1 MDKDQLQTLLGSL
14 AGHLVTSSSQ
24 QEKEYQKLHQLLS
37 RSLLSQDIQQLKGS
51 NFSFENADLFS
62 SENIPAAR
70 ADFLQSIA
78 ASTSTAG
85 AAPEFRVFAREVPV
99 RSTQLPTSVPL
110 WAAGAAVERTIG
122 PFTNKD
128 GRQFWFDFFRIE
140 RLVAL
145 YVQGKPDPALLFK
158 VNVGIRFIDIN
169 LPLAADPSLTY
180 QLTGG
185 SIWINSQ
192 LLAVGAPAGDYT
204 GLTIQ
209 GGTVSLSAAPQL
221 INGRLTVAPN
231 TIITVRLRLRQPAAT
246 DADASSPYGIDARK
260 ATLQLPQKFSFHFSS
275 AGSAPEEVAPARWS
289 VYGHEASFRWNE
301 QKSAVYDN
309 LLHRVLIPFTCS
321 TLDFSVS
328 DCQSP
333 FHTLQGAAPITES
346 AWALPAGQVD
356 ILNPT
361 PAAGIGAMLVKCGKG
376 LTNSWKGLQGGELNL
391 TQPYVMAEP
400 GRIGITDLAAGNL
413 FCTQDFKLWK
423 DELNPYGTSVRML
436 YPQATPFFY
445 NTFANGNEALLVLG
459 HADVRID
466 RPVTVAGEALAIHS
480 KNSLLLLAASKALQ
494 LIYLY
499 DDNILADNLDLKK
512 KPPVLPKSI
521 ALAMHNA
528 LFKVTPVNGC
538 LLFGALAD
546 DFIKIKQGILFLT
559 FGLQAYLPTLPDP
572 YAANLGGLRSQF
584 RGGRGPLVA
593 GTAAAGQNI
602 WMWLVCQLVW
612 QPGAAEDDK
621 VEVSFHFA
629 PLQNQFQVQQTAA
642 ASNTPSANT
651 DAAAQPLFSTVN
663 FPAAGATGAN
673 AASSTSPAEFQVLAA
688 VSDNRLPDYGSVWD
702 ESTGRLQQDMF
713 ALLDVST
720 NADLLGVSFDV
731 FSGRRMA
738 LVTTFAPAANQTTTG
753 FPLQVQGLDVVSQ
766 GTNVRAFT
774 VPQISWEPVANLT
787 PPQVP
792 GDPSAGFNYY
802 PNDGGPTRI
811 INNSNEQVAL
821 APIPLTNFLVNA
833 FEKDGK
839 FAALTL
845 FTLPFGIKAL
855 ALLQK
860 QYEYQ
865 GNARKG
871 SEVLFNSKSFEN
883 GIKGARQLEIDAG
896 DALVE
901 GESDMFMGSTIQ
913 LNNVLEL
920 DGTAQGNSTLG
931 RSVTKI
937 FNNEFLLDP
946 FELIRQRGV
955 PLTRMD
961 LSGYGASIFSNWL
974 NPKATIAAT
983 SQAKFDVF
991 VGRCGHEIIQVKSLL
1006 YPWAIK
1012 VVRTITLFRTASGYV
1027 YRYDS
1032 GWRAESDGRYDF
1044 TYYVNVDDPANPGK
1058 LKPEERQAQYEIHPG
1073 VIKGLFNVK
1082 EIKETTEITPFTG
1095 QMAVSNGEFYVDING
1110 KEQKNTS
1117 GADMLFG
1124 IELQPVFFNADVE
1137 VEGVVS
1143 GFATKNING
1152 QEKKLVASKRILGFV
1167 QLAPRGMPLTKTA
1180 LKNLIIRQQGSIGGP
1195 LDCVVNIH
1203 NSGQQMRLGVFDV
1216 SNSFAANGT
1225 DPIFVA
1231 AGRGSVILPKDGSW
1245 GVVKHQQGTGEVTPV
1260 PETLSVPL
1268 IRIGKLI
1275 KQGGQLVLDKNPA
1288 TQLLRLANPTEILRA
1303 AVSDTINYGFLH
1315 STDTQKALILTPSF
1329 RQGLDKLLSKTPPLF
1344 ADAFRIVNSKGVFP
1358 NIGDAASNFG
1368 DVISLAKNG
1377 TEFTQNALTD
1387 GGKQVLE
1394 LMQIDK
1400 VVSGVREEG
1409 YKLLKKVEEFD
1420 LPSTEWVLI
1429 EIGGAFKIYIEY
1441 KADNVQKPQGGGTK
1455 NLTGALNFDVDS
1467 FANNLADRWKSRM
1480 ANVGLVVDLGPI
1492 KRLMTIKGNW
1502 DAKKGAEAQYKGSD
1516 GDPDFPSPQIEF
1528 APELQ
1533 PVIEI
1538 LQILQDLQG
1547 ENYKDAFEKGLK
1559 LAMSNKAGT
1568 WEYKFDA
1575 AKEIPVVRFPMPNEV
1590 YNQPTVPLKLEA
1602 GLKLGAYFNAALK
1615 VTTDP
1620 KQLLPTA
1627 GGYLEFYGRLSVM
1640 CVSLAAATVYAVGQ
1654 VDLRIGA
1661 DTKTGPF
1668 LAMKFGFGAQLV
1680 VGLPVVGNVSVLFM
1694 TGVEIYV
1701 DSVKVN
1707 VTASLL
1713 FQGHAELL
1721 GGLVAVTITIEAKG
1735 TISRANDRTD
1745 LAAQVTFGLDISIFL
1760 VINISF
1766 STSWQEQRQ
1775 IA

>member
-1 MDKDQLQTLLGSL
+1 MNKEQLHALLSSL
-14 AGHLVTSSSQ
+14 SGHLITSSPQ
-24 QEKEYQKLHQLLS
+24 QEMEYQRLHQFLS
-37 RSLLSQDIQQLKGS
+37 RSLLPQDLQQLKSS
-51 NFSFENADLFS
+51 NFSFENADLFGV
-62 SENIPAAR
+62 ENLPAAR
-70 ADFLQSIA
+70 AEMLQSLVE
-78 ASTSTAG
+78 SKSAG
-85 AAPEFRVFAREVPV
+85 AAEPEFRVFARETPV
-99 RSTQLPTSVPL
+99 RSTQLPTSVPS
-110 WAAGAAVERTIG
+110 WAGGAAVERTIG
-122 PFTNKD
+122 PFTNLD

-140 RLVAL
+140 KLVAL
-145 YVQGKPDPALLFK
+145 YVQGRPDPALLFK
-158 VNVGIRFIDIN
+158 VNIGLRFIDIN
-169 LPLAADPSLTY
+169 LPLAADPALTY

-185 SIWINSQ
+185 SVWINSQ
-192 LLAVGAPAGDYT
+192 LFATGAPAANYT

-209 GGTVSLSAAPQL
+209 GGTVTLSAAPQV
-221 INGRLTVAPN
+221 INGKLTVSPN
-231 TIITVRLRLRQPAAT
+231 TVVTVRLQLRQPAVT
-246 DADASSPYGIDARK
+246 DADPSSRYGIDARN
-260 ATLQLPQKFSFHFSS
+260 ASIQLPQRLSFHFSA
-275 AGSAPEEVAPARWS
+275 AGSALEEVTAARWE
-289 VYGHEASFRWNE
+289 VYGHDASFRWNE
-301 QKSAVYDN
+301 HQAASYDN
-309 LLHRVLIPFTCS
+309 LLHRVLIPYTCS
-321 TLDFSVS
+321 TRDFTAR

-333 FHTLQGAAPITES
+333 FHSVQGKAPIAQS
-346 AWALPAGQVD
+346 AWALPVATLDV
-356 ILNPT
+356 LNPT
-361 PAAGIGAMLVKCGKG
+361 PAAGIGAMLVKCSKG
-376 LTNSWKGLQGGELNL
+376 LTTSWKGLQGGELNL
-391 TQPYVMAEP
+391 IQPYILAEP
-400 GRIGITDLAAGNL
+400 GRIGITDLTAGNL
-413 FCTQDFKLWK
+413 FCTQEFKLWK
-423 DELNPYGTSVRML
+423 DKQNPFGTSVEMVF
-436 YPQATPFFY
+436 PQTTPFFY

-480 KNSLLLLAASKALQ
+480 KNSLLLLAASKTLQ

-499 DDNILADNLDLKK
+499 DDNILADSLDLTK

-521 ALAMHNA
+521 GLAMHNA

-538 LLFGALAD
+538 LLFGLLAD
-546 DFIKIKQGILFLT
+546 DFIKVKQGVIFLT

-572 YAANLGGLRSQF
+572 YAANLGTLRAQF
-584 RGGRGPLVA
+584 RGQRALATGAVA
-593 GTAAAGQNI
+593 GAASSAESV
-602 WMWLVCQLVW
+602 WLWLVCQVKW
-612 QPGAAEDDK
+612 QPAAEETDQ

-629 PLQNQFQVQQTAA
+629 PLQNQFQLLQATAA
-642 ASNTPSANT
+642 NSSTTN
-651 DAAAQPLFSTVN
+651 QPLFGSTELQ
-663 FPAAGATGAN
+663 ASASGATATDVNSG
-673 AASSTSPAEFQVLAA
+673 TPEFTTFA
-688 VSDNRLPDYGSVWD
+688 VSNRLPDYGGIWD
-702 ESTGRLQQDMF
+702 EHTGRLQLDMF

-720 NADLLGVSFDV
+720 NADLLGVSFNLFGD
-731 FSGRRMA
+731 RRMA
-738 LVTTFAPAANQTTTG
+738 MVTTFAVAQANQPTTT

-774 VPQISWEPVANLT
+774 VPQISWEPVVNLT
-787 PPQVP
+787 GHTVA
-792 GDPSAGFNYY
+792 GDPQAGFNYY

-811 INNSNEQVAL
+811 INNSDQQVAL
-821 APIPLTNFLVNA
+821 APIPLTNFLVNT
-833 FEKDGK
+833 FQQDDQ
-839 FAALTL
+839 FAALAL

-865 GNARKG
+865 GNPRPG
-871 SEVLFNSKSFEN
+871 TGVLFNSKKFPDE
-883 GIKGARQLEIDAG
+883 IRGARQLQVDAG
-896 DALVE
+896 EALVE

-913 LNNVLEL
+913 LNNVLEF
-920 DGTAQGNSTLG
+920 DGSSQGNSTLG
-931 RSVTKI
+931 GSVTKI

-983 SQAKFDVF
+983 SQSKFDVF
-991 VGRCGHEIIQVKSLL
+991 VGRCAHEIIQVKSIL

-1032 GWRAESDGRYDF
+1032 GWRAESDGRFDF
-1044 TYYVNVDDPANPGK
+1044 TYFVNVDDPANPGK
-1058 LKPEERQAQYEIHPG
+1058 LKPEERQAPYEIHPG

-1082 EIKETTEITPFTG
+1082 EIKETEEIAPFTG
-1095 QMAVSNGEFYVDING
+1095 QMAIANGEFYVDIDG

-1117 GADMLFG
+1117 GADMLFNF
-1124 IELQPVFFNADVE
+1124 ELQPVFFNADAE

-1143 GFATKNING
+1143 GFATKTING

-1167 QLAPRGMPLTKTA
+1167 QLAPRGMPLTKTT

-1216 SNSFAANGT
+1216 SNSFAANGA

-1245 GVVKHQQGTGEVTPV
+1245 GMVKHQQGTGEVTPV
-1260 PETLSVPL
+1260 PEDLSVPL

-1275 KQGGQLVLDKNPA
+1275 KQAGQLVLDKNPA
-1288 TQLLRLANPTEILRA
+1288 TQLLRIANPTEILRA

-1315 STDTQKALILTPSF
+1315 STDTQKALFLTPSF
-1329 RQGLDKLLSKTPPLF
+1329 KQGLDKLLSKTPPLF
-1344 ADAFRIVNSKGVFP
+1344 ADAFRIVNSKGIFP
-1358 NIGDAASNFG
+1358 NIGDAASSFG

-1377 TEFTQNALTD
+1377 TEFAQNALTD

-1400 VVSGVREEG
+1400 LVGGVKEEG

-1420 LPSTEWVLI
+1420 LPSTEWTLI

-1441 KADNVQKPQGGGTK
+1441 KADNVQKPNNGGTK

-1467 FANNLADRWKSRM
+1467 FANDLADRWKSRM

-1516 GDPDFPSPQIEF
+1516 SDPDFPSPQIEF
-1528 APELQ
+1528 APELE

-1547 ENYKDAFEKGLK
+1547 ENYKDAFQKGLK

-1590 YNQPTVPLKLEA
+1590 YNQPTVPFKLEA

-1627 GGYLEFYGRLSVM
+1627 GGYLDFYGRLSVM

-1654 VDLRIGA
+1654 VDLGIGA

-1668 LAMKFGFGAQLV
+1668 LRMKFGFGAQIV

-1694 TGVEIYV
+1694 TGVEIYI

-1745 LAAQVTFGLDISIFL
+1745 MAAQVTFGLDISIFL

>member
-1 MDKDQLQTLLGSL
+1 MNTKQLRTLLGSL
-14 AGHLVTSSSQ
+14 AGHLVTNSPQ
-24 QEKEYQKLHQLLS
+24 QEKEYERLHQFLS
-37 RSLLSQDIQQLKGS
+37 RSLLPQDIQQLKGS
-51 NFSFENADLFS
+51 NFSFENADLFAV
-62 SENIPAAR
+62 ENIPPAHSE
-70 ADFLQSIA
+70 FLQSLAESKA
-78 ASTSTAG
+78 AGTTE
-85 AAPEFRVFAREVPV
+85 PEFRVFARESPV
-99 RSTQLPTSVPL
+99 RSTQLPASVPL
-110 WAAGAAVERTIG
+110 WAGGAAVERTIG

-140 RLVAL
+140 KLVAL

-158 VNVGIRFIDIN
+158 VSIGLRFIDIN
-169 LPLAADPSLTY
+169 LPLAADPALTY
-180 QLTGG
+180 QLVGG

-192 LLAVGAPAGDYT
+192 LFATGAPAGTYT

-209 GGTVSLSAAPQL
+209 GGTVALSAAPQL
-221 INGRLTVAPN
+221 INGKLTIAPN
-231 TIITVRLRLRQPAAT
+231 TVVTVRLRLRQPAVT
-246 DADASSPYGIDARK
+246 DADPTSPYGVDARN
-260 ATLQLPQKFSFHFSS
+260 ASLDLPQRLSFHFSN
-275 AGSAPEEVAPARWS
+275 AGSVIEEVTPARWNI
-289 VYGHEASFRWNE
+289 YGHDASFRWNE
-301 QKSAVYDN
+301 QKPVVYDS
-309 LLHRVLIPFTCS
+309 LLHRILIPFTCS
-321 TLDFSVS
+321 THDFTVR
-328 DCQSP
+328 DCKSP
-333 FHTLQGAAPITES
+333 FHTLRGTAPITSS
-346 AWALPAGQVD
+346 AWALPTATIDV
-356 ILNPT
+356 LNPT
-361 PAAGIGAMLVKCGKG
+361 PAAGIGAMLVKCSKG

-391 TQPYVMAEP
+391 TQPYIMAEP
-400 GRIGITDLAAGNL
+400 GRIGISDLVANNL
-413 FCTQDFKLWK
+413 FCTQTFKLWK
-423 DELNPYGTSVRML
+423 DELNPFGTSVQMT

-459 HADVRID
+459 NANVQID
-466 RPVTVAGEALAIHS
+466 RPVTVAGEALAIRS
-480 KNSLLLLAASKALQ
+480 KNSLLLLAASKTLR

-499 DDNILADNLDLKK
+499 DDNILADNLDLTK

-528 LFKVTPVNGC
+528 VFKVTPVNGC

-546 DFIKIKQGILFLT
+546 DFVKVQQAVLFLT

-572 YAANLGGLRSQF
+572 YAANLGTLRSQF
-584 RGGRGPLVA
+584 RGAPGILSRSATGGA
-593 GTAAAGQNI
+593 QNVWI
-602 WMWLVCQLVW
+602 WLVCQIVW
-612 QPGAAEDDK
+612 QPATKENDK

-629 PLQNQFQVQQTAA
+629 PLQNQFQVQQAA
-642 ASNTPSANT
+642 VANANAT
-651 DAAAQPLFSTVN
+651 TTHPLFDASDLQPTVS
-663 FPAAGATGAN
+663 ADTSAITTSDTGGF
-673 AASSTSPAEFQVLAA
+673 TVLAA
-688 VSDNRLPDYGSVWD
+688 VSDNRLPNYGAVWD
-702 ESTGRLQQDMF
+702 EHTGRLQQDLF

-720 NADLLGVSFDV
+720 NADLLGVSFGLFGD
-731 FSGRRMA
+731 RRMA
-738 LVTTFAPAANQTTTG
+738 MVTTFAVTQAAAQTTG

-766 GTNVRAFT
+766 GVNVRAFT

-802 PNDGGPTRI
+802 PDDGGATRI
-811 INNSNEQVAL
+811 INNSDQQVAL
-821 APIPLTNFLVNA
+821 APIPLTNFLVNT
-833 FEKDGK
+833 FEQDGQ
-839 FAALTL
+839 FAALAL

-865 GNARKG
+865 GNPRKG

-883 GIKGARQLEIDAG
+883 DVKGARQLEIDAG
-896 DALVE
+896 EALVE

-913 LNNVLEL
+913 INNVLEL
-920 DGTAQGNSTLG
+920 DGTAEGNSTLG

-955 PLTRMD
+955 PLTRID
-961 LSGYGASIFSNWL
+961 LSGYGASTFSNWL

-991 VGRCGHEIIQVKSLL
+991 VGRCAHEVIQVKSIL

-1032 GWRAESDGRYDF
+1032 GWRAESDGRFDF
-1044 TYYVNVDDPANPGK
+1044 TYFVNVDDPANPGK
-1058 LKPEERQAQYEIHPG
+1058 LKPAERQASFEIHPG
-1073 VIKGLFNVK
+1073 VINGLFNVQ

-1095 QMAVSNGEFYVDING
+1095 KMAIANGEFYVDING

-1117 GADMLFG
+1117 GADMLFDF
-1124 IELQPVFFNADVE
+1124 ELQPVFFNADVE
-1137 VEGVVS
+1137 VEGAVS
-1143 GFATKNING
+1143 GFATKTING
-1152 QEKKLVASKRILGFV
+1152 QDKKLIASKRILGFV
-1167 QLAPRGMPLTKTA
+1167 QLAPRGIPITKTT
-1180 LKNLIIRQQGSIGGP
+1180 LKNLINRQQGSIGGP

-1203 NSGQQMRLGVFDV
+1203 GSGQQMRIGLFDV
-1216 SNSFAANGT
+1216 SNSVAANGA

-1245 GVVKHQQGTGEVTPV
+1245 GMVKHQQGTGEVTPV
-1260 PETLSVPL
+1260 PEDLSVPL

-1288 TQLLRLANPTEILRA
+1288 TQLLRLANPTEILRS

-1315 STDTQKALILTPSF
+1315 STDTQKALLLTPSF
-1329 RQGLDKLLSKTPPLF
+1329 KQGLDKVLSKTPPLF
-1344 ADAFRIVNSKGVFP
+1344 ADAFRIVNSKAVFP

-1368 DVISLAKNG
+1368 DAISLVKNG
-1377 TEFTQNALTD
+1377 TEFAQNALTD

-1400 VVSGVREEG
+1400 LVNGVKEEG

-1420 LPSTEWVLI
+1420 LPSTEWTLI

-1441 KADNVQKPQGGGTK
+1441 KADNVQKPNDGGTK

-1467 FANNLADRWKSRM
+1467 FANDLADRWKSRM

-1502 DAKKGAEAQYKGSD
+1502 DANKGAEAQYKGSD
-1516 GDPDFPSPQIEF
+1516 SDPDFPSPQIEF
-1528 APELQ
+1528 APELE

-1547 ENYKDAFEKGLK
+1547 ENYKDAFQKGLK

-1568 WEYKFDA
+1568 WEYKFEA

-1654 VDLRIGA
+1654 VDLKIGA

-1668 LAMKFGFGAQLV
+1668 LGMKFGFGAQIV

-1735 TISRANDRTD
+1735 TISRSNDRTD
-1745 LAAQVTFGLDISIFL
+1745 MSAQVTFGLDISIFL
-1760 VINISF
+1760 IINISF